1 MPRLRPS
8 LLRAAHRLSPH
19 AAVLLPVCRSI
30 PSALSELRWIREHAD
45 TLPQCLLPRGEHR
58 RWWRAYGDRREEL
71 TARLCRRRGR
81 GEPLQYILGTQP
93 FGELEIKCR
102 PGVLIPRPETEAY
115 TVHLADLI
123 RGRRLHALSSHPALQ
138 PAAPATAN
146 SPSTRRPLRI
156 LDLCTGTGCIPLLL
170 LARLGRSLGIDVEA
184 RGLDVSASAVLLAR
198 DNAAHNR
205 RYLLPPTLL
214 PLPTEADGGE
224 EESAS
229 PTFALADVFWH
240 DFTLARSLLAH
251 PGGGGGWDVVTCN
264 PPYVSEASF
273 ARETARSVR
282 DFEPKAANVPLSS
295 YRHRQQDD
303 DDDDDA
309 NRRRRRPEDVFYP
322 RVMHVAAALARARV
336 VLLEV
341 GDLAQARRV
350 AGAALR
356 LLRGERFWQRRR
368 AGDGDDDDPGLV
380 GEGVAA
386 VDVEIW
392 RDWPDASTPAGAEE
406 VDHVVVDGV
415 RVPVKGSGH
424 GRAVLVQ
431 LDYEPRD

>member
-1 MPRLRPS
+1 MPRLPPS

-19 AAVLLPVCRSI
+19 ALVLLPVCRGI
-30 PSALSELRWIREHAD
+30 PSALSELRWIREHVD
-45 TLPQCLLPRGEHR
+45 TLLRRLPYGEHR
-58 RWWRAYGDRREEL
+58 RWGTYEDRREEL

-115 TVHLADLI
+115 TVRLAELI
-123 RGRRLHALSSHPALQ
+123 RGRRLHALSSHPALL
-138 PAAPATAN
+138 PAAPATTT
-146 SPSTRRPLRI
+146 STPARRPLRI

-170 LARLGRSLGIDVEA
+170 LSRLGRSPGAAAAVEA
-184 RGLDVSASAVLLAR
+184 RGLDVSTAAVLLAR

-205 RYLLPPTLL
+205 GR
-214 PLPTEADGGE
+214 LPTTPTETGDDGGE
-224 EESAS
+224 A

-240 DFTLARSLLAH
+240 DFILARSLLLPRRGAG
-251 PGGGGGWDVVTCN
+251 PSSGWDVVTCN
-264 PPYVSEASF
+264 PPYVSEAGF
-273 ARETARSVR
+273 ARDTARSVR
-282 DFEPKAANVPLSS
+282 DFEPKAANVPPPH
-295 YRHRQQDD
+295 RHLRDKHGE
-303 DDDDDA
+303 DA
-309 NRRRRRPEDVFYP
+309 TCPEDVFYP
-322 RVMHVAAALARARV
+322 RVLHVATALARARV

-356 LLRGERFWQRRR
+356 LRGARCWRRPGD
-368 AGDGDDDDPGLV
+368 GDGDDAALV
-380 GEGVAA
+380 GEAVAA

-392 RDWPDASTPAGAEE
+392 RDWPDASAPAADE
-406 VDHVVVDGV
+406 VGHVVVGGIRIPV
-415 RVPVKGSGH
+415 RGSGH

-431 LDYEPRD
+431 LDYELRD